1 MHGLDRGIRQKREVA
16 SKEQSSLEQSSLEQS
31 SLEQSSLDCLERS
44 VRVGLE
50 PCAVTLQVELVV
62 CLR

>member
-16 SKEQSSLEQSSLEQS
+16 SKEQSSLEQSSLK
-31 SLEQSSLDCLERS
+31 QSSLDCLERS